1 MKRLLSLL
9 LCCLM
14 LSGCGAAEFLTPAR
28 LGSRPVRPAPEA
40 ALTRP
45 ALLTPYHYTLTFA
58 GDVSLADGSEPVK
71 AYQRHGLEGCFSP
84 EILDAMR
91 SADLMCLNSEFAFT
105 TRGTKVEKNFNF
117 RGDPERVHILEDM
130 GVDLA
135 ILANNH
141 VFDYGE
147 EGLTDTLNT
156 FKNST
161 IQGVGAGET
170 LDEASATYFARL
182 DGCTVAFVA
191 GCRVEWSGQTR
202 GATDTQSGV
211 FRTAESNA
219 LLLQRVKEARAQAD
233 FVVVYMH
240 WGMEGTD
247 QPEPYQRS
255 TGRQLIEAGAD
266 VVVGDHPHQLQG
278 IDFHNGKPIF
288 YSLGNFWFSRF
299 GKYTTLL
306 NMELHRDET
315 GKVWADY
322 RLTPAWTEHGKVTSV
337 PDRTA
342 FYRFVQNL
350 CSNGVTLDSE
360 GYVTQT

>member
-14 LSGCGAAEFLTPAR
+14 LSGCGQASPISSAQPN
-28 LGSRPVRPAPEA
+28 SRPDHTA
-40 ALTRP
+40 AQGTLTRP
-45 ALLTPYHYTLTFA
+45 PMPKTYDYTLTFA
-58 GDVSLADGSEPVK
+58 GDVSLADGSDPVK
-71 AYQRHGLEGCFSP
+71 AYQRLGLEGCFSP

-130 GVDLA
+130 GVDIA

-147 EGLTDTLNT
+147 EGLTDTINT

-161 IQGVGAGET
+161 IAGVGAGENI
-170 LDEASATYFARL
+170 DEASATYFAQL

-219 LLLQRVKEARAQAD
+219 LLLQRVAEAREQAD
-233 FVVVYMH
+233 FVVAYMH

-247 QPEPYQRS
+247 QPEPYQLL
-255 TGRQLIEAGAD
+255 TGKQLIDAGAD

-278 IDFHNGKPIF
+278 IDFHEGKPIF
-288 YSLGNFWFSRF
+288 YSIGNYWFSRF
-299 GKYTTLL
+299 AKYTTLL
-306 NMELHRDET
+306 NMELHRDST

-322 RLTPAWTEHGKVTSV
+322 RLTPAWTEGGKVTTPS
-337 PDRTA
+337 DEGA
-342 FYRFVQNL
+342 FYRHVQNL
-350 CSNGVTLDSE
+350 CPEGVTIDPN
-360 GYVTQT
+360 GYVTQS